1 MPFACHANT
10 TATDPVARLSNVSSS
25 EAHGVNEKNQLI
37 LQSFAN
43 GDKMQFSYDGNG
55 KLNYIHKLKNG
66 SQWADPA
73 TLEHNERD
81 RAALQ
86 GFKRKQAFD
95 RFSEDAFSF
104 TTFNRVFSPAIFQ
117 QIYYRDY
124 YRIVKDTQTVEHI
137 LPEGGTLANEHTSL
151 PARQLH
157 STSGYSYD
165 SQNRLTDAVINTQ
178 YYQQDTN
185 TRHQYAWNPD
195 GSSASYDKDG
205 TTATP
210 QITRDASGLPV
221 KVGNKTIEFDNDSKH
236 YHPDLGKHVREN
248 VKQLISLIPVNI
260 PWISLPKP

>member
-1 MPFACHANT
+1 
-10 TATDPVARLSNVSSS
+10 
-25 EAHGVNEKNQLI
+25 
-37 LQSFAN
+37 
-43 GDKMQFSYDGNG
+43 MQFSYDGNG

-165 SQNRLTDAVINTQ
+165 SQNRLTDAVINTR
-178 YYQQDTN
+178 YTNKTPTPATN
-185 TRHQYAWNPD
+185 TP
-195 GSSASYDKDG
+195 G
-205 TTATP
+205 TPMAPAPLTTRTAP
-210 QITRDASGLPV
+210 PPHHKSPGMPAACR
-221 KVGNKTIEFDNDSKH
+221 
-236 YHPDLGKHVREN
+236 
-248 VKQLISLIPVNI
+248 
-260 PWISLPKP
+260 